1 MLGALIVVTVVFV
14 FSWHKRA
21 HWIIFSSIL
30 ALLTI
35 YPKTVLWHATVQYVG
50 MAGQSPTIQSYVLV
64 VVAAVAY
71 FLIHRPGL
79 LFRALIAWAPF
90 IALSA
95 YLAEYA
101 WPKDSLTAAGLV
113 HLYAS
118 IAIFAVA
125 AALVWDN
132 ALVDGHLLYLV
143 AGVTAVELLF
153 VISDFS
159 PHPLH
164 EPRQALAG
172 YLNGRAIGTTDHPD
186 QLAKVAFYLLI
197 LNLLVL
203 PATSAQRKLQLAT
216 SVTLLTATA
225 LTEGRAAF
233 VGIVALV
240 VLNSLLQPSRT
251 RGQGRFAL
259 FIGAAIVSAGA
270 YSTLAQRFKQDPGG
284 GDRNYLATIADRVIS
299 SNWQHGVGVNHF
311 VNIVGAEDPIV
322 GSGVPVHNTFLLGA
336 AEMGVLATVLLWV
349 PLLLLAGIALLRV
362 RNLGPQGAAARA
374 IISAVPGF
382 VLIASTGWGVVQS
395 PVLEL
400 LMFVVGATMA
410 RLLPLRPLADRVNV
424 SRDVLMVSPALVG

>member
-1 MLGALIVVTVVFV
+1 MVGAFIAVIVVFY
-14 FSWHKRA
+14 FSWHIRA
-21 HWIIFSSIL
+21 NLIIFSTIL
-30 ALLTI
+30 LLLTI
-35 YPKTVLWHATVQYVG
+35 YPKTVLWPATVQYVG

-64 VVAAVAY
+64 VVASVAY

-79 LFRALIAWAPF
+79 LFRALIPWMPF

-95 YLAEYA
+95 YLAESA
-101 WPKDSLTAAGLV
+101 WPKDSLTTAGLV

-125 AALVWDN
+125 AALVWHRPL
-132 ALVDGHLLYLV
+132 ADGHLLYLV

-153 VISDFS
+153 VLSDFS

-172 YLNGRAIGTTDHPD
+172 ALNGRAIGTTDHPD
-186 QLAKVAFYLLI
+186 QLAKLAFYLLI
-197 LNLLVL
+197 LNLLVR
-203 PATSAQRKLQLAT
+203 PTTSAQRKLQVVT
-216 SVTLLTATA
+216 SVTLLTVTA

-240 VLNSLLQPSRT
+240 VLNALLQPSRT

-259 FIGAAIVSAGA
+259 IIGAVIVSAGA
-270 YSTLAQRFKQDPGG
+270 YSTLAQRFKQDPAG
-284 GDRNYLATIADRVIS
+284 GDRDYLATIADKVIA

-311 VNIVGAEDPIV
+311 VNVVGAEDPIV
-322 GSGVPVHNTFLLGA
+322 GSGVPVHNTFLLSA
-336 AEMGVLATVLLWV
+336 AEMGVLGAVLLWA

-362 RNLGPQGAAARA
+362 RNLGAQGAAARA

-400 LMFVVGATMA
+400 LMFVVGAATA
-410 RLLPLRPLADRVNV
+410 RLLPLRPLGERL
-424 SRDVLMVSPALVG
+424 DVEPDTVASPVLVA